1 MGKKN
6 QFKIQTIVFHSSHGP
21 NSKIPENPSMPQVAF
36 TGRSN
41 AGKSSLINAIVNR
54 KDLVK
59 VSSNPGKTKSINLFL
74 LNDHLFLVDLPGFG
88 YAKASKEQRDTMI
101 ESIHHYLNGTETLK
115 ALFVLCDAKRELPE
129 DEIEMIKTAYVRGM
143 IPVLVRTKVDKLNQK
158 ELLSLKNEMKGLAK
172 EYPNL
177 EIILSSTKSMAGIEV
192 LRKILLDF

>member
-1 MGKKN
+1 MSKKTP
-6 QFKIQTIVFHSSHGP
+6 FKIQSIVFHSSHGP

-59 VSSNPGKTKSINLFL
+59 VSANPGKTKSINLFL

-88 YAKASKEQRDTMI
+88 YAKASKEQKDTMV
-101 ESIHHYLNGTETLK
+101 ESIHHYLNSTETLK
-115 ALFVLCDAKRELPE
+115 ALFVLCDAKRELPI

-158 ELLSLKNEMKGLAK
+158 EAIFLKNKMRELTK

-177 EIILSSTKSMAGIEV
+177 EIVLSSTKSMAGIEDM
-192 LRKILLDF
+192 RKILVDF